1 MRRARILACLLC
13 AWCAGSLPAAPP
25 FVFEDVTAASGLA
38 ALLEGDGTQRPW
50 RYAHGAGWGD
60 FDGDGRLDLYLG
72 AFAARPWFQGDAAP
86 LPNLLLANT
95 PQGFRRVPNAPLEFA
110 SRTAR
115 CAGVLWVDLDGDG
128 DLDLLV
134 MNHQQQA
141 NHTASKLFENLGR
154 GEFRDVTP
162 DTPPFSERYGFRNAT
177 AIDIDRD
184 GRLELL
190 LADGSYGRPAMQRAH
205 FWVLKRQ
212 ADGRYV
218 DVSQELGLPAGETS
232 GLGLAVADVN
242 DDGRLDVFV
251 AGCQRLFVST
261 SEGRFTEADRTP
273 FAVTPADPREGM
285 HCGAAFADLN
295 GDGWPDLV
303 TTEHGVPA
311 RIHVFQHRGLRDGL
325 PRFVEVSDSAGVGE
339 LFPAGTRTAPIK
351 TAHVALE
358 DMDHDGRPDV
368 VLTVLQRLP
377 KSQKNSEVSTR
388 DVQPVVLQNLS
399 ERGGPI
405 RLSKPPFERMATY
418 FAPGPVGDYDGDGRL
433 DLFLPSWFE
442 EQPSLLLR
450 NVTPGGQF
458 LHVRVAG
465 SGRLNAMGLGARVT
479 VFEAGRMNDLSA
491 RIGQR
496 DVVIGTGYASC
507 EEAAVH
513 FGLGDRRAC
522 DLEVRWQDR
531 VVRRTNVAA
540 GQRLII
546 TVEDAP

>member
-1 MRRARILACLLC
+1 MCPARNLCCLICWLC
-13 AWCAGSLPAAPP
+13 AGTLTAAPP
-25 FVFEDVTAASGLA
+25 FVFEDVTASSGLA

-95 PQGFRRVPNAPLEFA
+95 PQGFRRVPSAPLEFSA
-110 SRTAR
+110 RTAR

-128 DLDLLV
+128 DFDLLV

-141 NHTASKLFENLGR
+141 AHTGSKLFENQGR
-154 GEFRDVTP
+154 GEFRDITP
-162 DTPPFSERYGFRNAT
+162 DAPPFSERYGFRNAT
-177 AIDIDRD
+177 AIDVDQD
-184 GRLELL
+184 GRLELI
-190 LADGSYGRPAMQRAH
+190 LADGSYGKPAMQRAH
-205 FWVLKRQ
+205 LWVLKRNDDGKY
-212 ADGRYV
+212 ADI
-218 DVSQELGLPAGETS
+218 SQDLGLPAGETS

-242 DDGRLDVFV
+242 DDGRLDMFV

-261 SEGRFTEADRTP
+261 SDGRFTEADRTP
-273 FAVTPADPREGM
+273 FAVTPADAREGM

-311 RIHVFQHRGLRDGL
+311 RIHVFQHQGLKDGL

-339 LFPAGTRTAPIK
+339 LFPTGTRAAPIK

-358 DMDHDGRPDV
+358 DMDHDGRIDI
-368 VLTVLQRLP
+368 VLTVL
-377 KSQKNSEVSTR
+377 TR
-388 DVQPVVLQNLS
+388 DANGVVQPVVLQNLS

-405 RLSKPPFERMATY
+405 RLSPPPFDLMVTY

-433 DLFLPSWFE
+433 DIFLPSWFE

-450 NVTPGGQF
+450 NVTQSGEF

-465 SGRLNAMGLGARVT
+465 RGRLNTMGVGARVS
-479 VFEAGRMNDLSA
+479 VFEAGRMHEPSA

-496 DVVIGTGYASC
+496 EIVIGTGYASC

-513 FGLGDRRAC
+513 FGLGERRQC
-522 DLEVRWQDR
+522 DLEVRWQGR
-531 VVRRTNVAA
+531 TVRRANVAA
-540 GQRLII
+540 GQRLTI